1 MTSIEHK
8 PIVVGEPNW
17 LPLEMALSS
26 PGCEDFMYMGRAG
39 EIELFKD
46 RWTRRYLN
54 ISSDGR
60 RFYRPVG
67 DSYIE
72 ISRAEAIEHV
82 SS

>member
-1 MTSIEHK
+1 MTSSERN

-17 LPLEMALSS
+17 RPLEMALTE
-26 PGCEDFMYMGRAG
+26 GDCEDFMYMGRTG
-39 EIELFKD
+39 EIELFKH

-54 ISSDGR
+54 ISSDGQQ
-60 RFYRPVG
+60 FYRSIG

-82 SS
+82 FS

>member
-1 MTSIEHK
+1 MTSIERN

-17 LPLEMALSS
+17 RPLEMVLTQGA
-26 PGCEDFMYMGRAG
+26 CEDFMYMSRVGA
-39 EIELFKD
+39 IELYKH

-54 ISSDGR
+54 ISSDGE
-60 RFYRPVG
+60 RFYRSVR

-82 SS
+82 FS